1 MHQDVLLIFPNDSK
15 DFCHNHSMVKAMWLK
30 FSTHL
35 FPAIIRVLKDFK
47 EKKQFAIMK
56 SSSSTPL
63 RYRNTHKKTYRGCW
77 EHYTT
82 KTILS
87 DSEMETEAFL
97 FLIEDQ
103 MKYLPPAQFWSFL
116 PKSRYLT
123 MDRSEKMVTSCKI
136 AKVSFKIIAVHLY
149 VH

>member
-1 MHQDVLLIFPNDSK
+1 M
-15 DFCHNHSMVKAMWLK
+15 
-30 FSTHL
+30 
-35 FPAIIRVLKDFK
+35 
-47 EKKQFAIMK
+47 
-56 SSSSTPL
+56 
-63 RYRNTHKKTYRGCW
+63 
-77 EHYTT
+77 
-82 KTILS
+82 LS

-116 PKSRYLT
+116 PKSHIEPWTDQKRWSLHA
-123 MDRSEKMVTSCKI
+123 